1 LKPIAILACLIA
13 GALSCSPA
21 FALPRVVSLSVCA
34 DQYVLALADPAQIVA
49 LSLTARDPAMSF
61 YARRAAAYPLIGLHA
76 EEILALHPDLVVT
89 DDYSD
94 ASTLRLLA
102 RIGIHTVL
110 VPDVESFNDL
120 QSALRAMG
128 DALGRHDAGEAAA
141 ATLSARV
148 AALEAAEPVNPPP
161 VLYLLPTGATAGPGT
176 YIDETLRLAGF
187 ANDATRRGITGWH
200 RLSLEELIA
209 DPPGAAIVSFF
220 IDPLAS
226 TGTIMGTNPTAQ
238 RIAALAHPIAVP
250 NALWPCGGP
259 MLIEAAEFLRKARM
273 AMP

>member
-1 LKPIAILACLIA
+1 LKPIAILACLFA
-13 GALSCSPA
+13 GALSCAPA

-34 DQYVLALADPAQIVA
+34 DQYVLALADPSQIAA

-61 YARRAAAYPLIGLHA
+61 YAERAKAFPLIGPHA

-94 ASTLRLLA
+94 ASTLRLLT
-102 RIGIHTVL
+102 RIGIRTIL

-128 DALGRHDAGEAAA
+128 DALGRHEAGDAAA
-141 ATLSARV
+141 SELAVRV
-148 AALEAAEPVNPPP
+148 AALEAARPANPPS

-176 YIDETLRLAGF
+176 YVDETLRLAGF
-187 ANDATRRGITGWH
+187 SNDAARRGITGWR
-200 RLSLEELIA
+200 RLALEALIA
-209 DPPGAAIVSFF
+209 DPPPHAVVSFF

-226 TGTIMGTNPTAQ
+226 TGTIMESNPAAA
-238 RIAALAHPIAVP
+238 RIGALAHPIAVP

-259 MLIEAAEFLRKARM
+259 MLIEAAEFLRNARM